1 MTRSRLYAPNVPT
14 HRRSVLPNGREPS
27 TLVWALYLLPAIPTV
42 VALADDRAGFRL
54 FMASG
59 ALFAFVLATAMVVW
73 TRSLT
78 AGLVR
83 VADTGPLR
91 FVPPRSL
98 PIAFTLVSVAS
109 LAPGAMMLLVT
120 ALGLPTQ
127 SGSTRLTQ
135 AFPVLLLALGLASLL
150 RQLWGL
156 RTPLG
161 LQLNAEGI
169 RGVRGARRFDL
180 PWDAIESAGAF
191 GPHGPKLTIVNRD
204 GGPIIIDTH
213 HIGSDPAIVAEA
225 IRWYAAHPEARDE
238 LATGAAALRAI
249 DTAR

>member
-1 MTRSRLYAPNVPT
+1 MTRSRLYAPQVPT

-27 TLVWALYLLPAIPTV
+27 PIIWALYLLPAVPAL
-42 VALADDRAGFRL
+42 VALADDRSGFRL
-54 FMASG
+54 FMASL
-59 ALFAFVLATAMVVW
+59 ALAALVLVTALLIW
-73 TRSLT
+73 TRALST
-78 AGLVR
+78 GVVR
-83 VADTGPLR
+83 VADTGSLR
-91 FVPPRSL
+91 FVPPLSIPL
-98 PIAFTLVSVAS
+98 AFAAVSIAFMI
-109 LAPGAMMLLVT
+109 PGATLLLVT
-120 ALGLPTQ
+120 ALGLPNQ
-127 SGSTRLTQ
+127 IGSTRLTQ
-135 AFPVLLLALGLASLL
+135 VLPYALIVLGAVSLL

-161 LQLNAEGI
+161 LQLDAAGI